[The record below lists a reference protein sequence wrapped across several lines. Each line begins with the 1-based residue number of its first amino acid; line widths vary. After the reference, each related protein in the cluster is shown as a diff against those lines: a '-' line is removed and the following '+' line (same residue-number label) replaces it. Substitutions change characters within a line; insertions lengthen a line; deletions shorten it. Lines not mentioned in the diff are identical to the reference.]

1 MSTYTVNLRE
11 QMHQRWKW
19 GSEVK
24 EGALTQESARKGT
37 KDTESG
43 DLQSLTQKKKVNS
56 KQSGADK
63 DATEESILV

>member
-1 MSTYTVNLRE
+1 MNLRE

-19 GSEVK
+19 GSEAK

-37 KDTESG
+37 KDTERG

-56 KQSGADK
+56 EQSDADK
-63 DATEESILV
+63 DATEDLNLV